1 MISTPLV
8 EGFDEVYKRNYTRLS
23 QYAFHIIHDKGD
35 AEDLAN
41 EAFLVYYQHA
51 DEMDIENPDAYLFKI
66 LRNLIGNYIK
76 RRDLHPTLS
85 LDILEETADIQSSPE
100 PLEYLLPQGLSQDER
115 DTSFKEQDKIEH
127 FRCCLRL
134 RKKFSRIYFAVIWF
148 ILFLVAIAFFLLS
161 PTTKWFSKEFAILD
175 EIISLIIV
183 CFWTYRFMVPS
194 FVKSKRRNWYKK
206 ILPEQSASLYVQ
218 ISASHLEFCS
228 ATGKSVIFSY
238 KPQTKKGERN
248 LPKKDQTIGERNPES
263 QILHRHCQTSFPTP
277 PLPVELL
284 RGLFHTLFLFFAEH
298 RRRAFV
304 CPFFPEWRQ

>member
-115 DTSFKEQDKIEH
+115 DILILKLEKELTYAEIAPILGISEVSCRSRF
-127 FRCCLRL
+127 FRA
-134 RKKFSRIYFAVIWF
+134 KAH
-148 ILFLVAIAFFLLS
+148 FLLL
-161 PTTKWFSKEFAILD
+161 T
-175 EIISLIIV
+175 
-183 CFWTYRFMVPS
+183 
-194 FVKSKRRNWYKK
+194 KK
-206 ILPEQSASLYVQ
+206 IRY
-218 ISASHLEFCS
+218 EF
-228 ATGKSVIFSY
+228 
-238 KPQTKKGERN
+238 
-248 LPKKDQTIGERNPES
+248 
-263 QILHRHCQTSFPTP
+263 
-277 PLPVELL
+277 
-284 RGLFHTLFLFFAEH
+284 
-298 RRRAFV
+298 
-304 CPFFPEWRQ
+304 

>member
-115 DTSFKEQDKIEH
+115 DILIL
-127 FRCCLRL
+127 CLKHLRQKQSIRL
-134 RKKFSRIYFAVIWF
+134 FSPHGIPVGISARRS
-148 ILFLVAIAFFLLS
+148 IA
-161 PTTKWFSKEFAILD
+161 EF
-175 EIISLIIV
+175 
-183 CFWTYRFMVPS
+183 FWTPQKFGRSTATASPS
-194 FVKSKRRNWYKK
+194 T
-206 ILPEQSASLYVQ
+206 ASPFTDLQ
-218 ISASHLEFCS
+218 
-228 ATGKSVIFSY
+228 
-238 KPQTKKGERN
+238 
-248 LPKKDQTIGERNPES
+248 
-263 QILHRHCQTSFPTP
+263 
-277 PLPVELL
+277 LL
-284 RGLFHTLFLFFAEH
+284 
-298 RRRAFV
+298 
-304 CPFFPEWRQ
+304 

>member
-115 DTSFKEQDKIEH
+115 NCPHIRHIGSQLPLQIF
-127 FRCCLRL
+127 L
-134 RKKFSRIYFAVIWF
+134 RKS
-148 ILFLVAIAFFLLS
+148 AFFI
-161 PTTKWFSKEFAILD
+161 T
-175 EIISLIIV
+175 
-183 CFWTYRFMVPS
+183 
-194 FVKSKRRNWYKK
+194 
-206 ILPEQSASLYVQ
+206 
-218 ISASHLEFCS
+218 
-228 ATGKSVIFSY
+228 
-238 KPQTKKGERN
+238 
-248 LPKKDQTIGERNPES
+248 DQEK
-263 QILHRHCQTSFPTP
+263 
-277 PLPVELL
+277 
-284 RGLFHTLFLFFAEH
+284 
-298 RRRAFV
+298 
-304 CPFFPEWRQ
+304 

>member
-1 MISTPLV
+1 MISTPQV

-115 DTSFKEQDKIEH
+115 DI
-127 FRCCLRL
+127 
-134 RKKFSRIYFAVIWF
+134 
-148 ILFLVAIAFFLLS
+148 
-161 PTTKWFSKEFAILD
+161 
-175 EIISLIIV
+175 
-183 CFWTYRFMVPS
+183 
-194 FVKSKRRNWYKK
+194 
-206 ILPEQSASLYVQ
+206 
-218 ISASHLEFCS
+218 
-228 ATGKSVIFSY
+228 
-238 KPQTKKGERN
+238 
-248 LPKKDQTIGERNPES
+248 
-263 QILHRHCQTSFPTP
+263 
-277 PLPVELL
+277 
-284 RGLFHTLFLFFAEH
+284 
-298 RRRAFV
+298 
-304 CPFFPEWRQ
+304 

>member
-115 DTSFKEQDKIEH
+115 DILILKLEKELTYAEIAPHIRHIGSQLPLQI
-127 FRCCLRL
+127 
-134 RKKFSRIYFAVIWF
+134 FSRKSEFF
-148 ILFLVAIAFFLLS
+148 I
-161 PTTKWFSKEFAILD
+161 T
-175 EIISLIIV
+175 
-183 CFWTYRFMVPS
+183 
-194 FVKSKRRNWYKK
+194 
-206 ILPEQSASLYVQ
+206 
-218 ISASHLEFCS
+218 
-228 ATGKSVIFSY
+228 
-238 KPQTKKGERN
+238 
-248 LPKKDQTIGERNPES
+248 DQEK
-263 QILHRHCQTSFPTP
+263 
-277 PLPVELL
+277 
-284 RGLFHTLFLFFAEH
+284 
-298 RRRAFV
+298 
-304 CPFFPEWRQ
+304 

>member
-115 DTSFKEQDKIEH
+115 DKVHIGRIRDGSHRAYGHDTYKYLFEQFH
-127 FRCCLRL
+127 VLSSLR
-134 RKKFSRIYFAVIWF
+134 
-148 ILFLVAIAFFLLS
+148 
-161 PTTKWFSKEFAILD
+161 AILC
-175 EIISLIIV
+175 V
-183 CFWTYRFMVPS
+183 CIQFKPIDM
-194 FVKSKRRNWYKK
+194 
-206 ILPEQSASLYVQ
+206 ASPLY
-218 ISASHLEFCS
+218 
-228 ATGKSVIFSY
+228 
-238 KPQTKKGERN
+238 
-248 LPKKDQTIGERNPES
+248 
-263 QILHRHCQTSFPTP
+263 
-277 PLPVELL
+277 
-284 RGLFHTLFLFFAEH
+284 
-298 RRRAFV
+298 
-304 CPFFPEWRQ
+304 